1 MTQANLMTLNCIITH
16 SARMNE
22 QFCIRAMRLTVQR
35 VLKLLALYPDR
46 NERRQEFLELEDG
59 DVRTALAYTVWEG
72 KFL

>member
-1 MTQANLMTLNCIITH
+1 
-16 SARMNE
+16 MNE
-22 QFCIRAMRLTVQR
+22 QFCIRAMRLTVHS